1 MKVLV
6 AGTGLTGAYSS
17 YLLARAGFAVTC
29 IGPTN
34 TRGIASYN
42 NPGGLNPLHGP
53 GIPGP
58 MSDFAMDC
66 QRLHFKYGDEI
77 GTASGIAVKF
87 QYRERLMLAVTS
99 EEEAALTDAEQLY
112 CRTDGF
118 HAEWLDSRAI
128 KQLPLEV
135 SSQVKSALITSGNAT
150 VDSAAYTRA
159 LLAAAQAEGAELLD
173 GGVLKLESQGNR
185 ISVLDSTLGS
195 IEADV
200 YLFCTGPYI
209 QAGMPP
215 NLPVKPQRGDMLRIS
230 LQQQAC
236 PWDITWRG
244 FGLYRIDRK
253 TVWLGG
259 TREDTGYDT
268 EPAPGARHTI
278 MAGLPSLLP
287 MLADRPQLEQ
297 CCGLRPVTPDGL
309 PVIGRLAEFE
319 NGFVATGAGA
329 KGVLYSAGI
338 AHLVTAL
345 INGSEPADALAL
357 FTPERFRSNEV
368 LPRA

>member
-17 YLLARAGFAVTC
+17 YLLARAGIAVTC
-29 IGPTN
+29 IGPTT

-53 GIPGP
+53 GVPGP

-66 QRLHFKYGDEI
+66 QRLHFKYRDEI
-77 GTASGIAVKF
+77 GAASGIAVKF
-87 QYRERLMLAVTS
+87 QYKERLMLAVTS
-99 EEEAALTDAEQLY
+99 EEEAALSDAEQLY

-118 HAEWLDSRAI
+118 NAEWLDSGAI
-128 KQLPLEV
+128 KQLPLEA
-135 SSQVKSALITSGNAT
+135 SSQVRSALITSGNAT

-159 LLAAAQAEGAELLD
+159 LLAAAQAEGAQLLE
-173 GGVLKLESQGNR
+173 GEVLEVESQENQ
-185 ISVLDSTLGS
+185 ISALNSTLGR
-195 IEADV
+195 IEADA
-200 YLFCTGPYI
+200 YLFCTGPFI
-209 QAGMPP
+209 QAGMPAG
-215 NLPVKPQRGDMLRIS
+215 LPVKPLRGDMLRIS

-253 TVWLGG
+253 TAWLGG
-259 TREDTGYDT
+259 TREDMGYDT
-268 EPAPGARHTI
+268 EPDPGARQTI

-287 MLADRPQLEQ
+287 TLADSPQLEQ

-309 PVIGRLAEFE
+309 PVIGHLGELE
-319 NGFVATGAGA
+319 NGFIATGAGA

-345 INGSEPADALAL
+345 IKGCAPTDALAL
-357 FTPERFRSNEV
+357 FTPQRFRSNEG